1 MYLIDGYNLLY
12 QTDFETRDEL
22 MAGVGDFCRRKNKR
36 AKIVFDGYSPEDLS
50 NEVLEIV
57 FVGDADA
64 ELESLIKHVE
74 NPNNFV
80 LVSSD
85 KELIFY
91 AQKKGVLVVRSEHF
105 ATIMKAEDS
114 IEMPEKADEVNL
126 SDAEVKKQLEEL
138 NNFKKI

>member
-36 AKIVFDGYSPEDLS
+36 AKIV
-50 NEVLEIV
+50 
-57 FVGDADA
+57 
-64 ELESLIKHVE
+64 LESLIKHVE